1 MRHTLIYPPP
11 GPSDLGFNP
20 NFNVVI
26 AYEDFETGKHAKKI
40 CDFLTEN
47 LGPDCHV
54 NNQMWKF
61 DVLGLPK
68 LREMAAKDA
77 AAADIIIISCRGE
90 SDLPEPLKAWIELWL
105 AEKGGALALVA
116 LFDRPQ
122 DHLFQ
127 SRVVRDYLA
136 GVARRGHMAFF
147 AQPEEDG
154 LGEINEEEHLKFAHG
169 LKREDRASSALAGA
183 VYRDHNFPR
192 WGINE

>member
-1 MRHTLIYPPP
+1 MQPTLIYPPLSS
-11 GPSDLGFNP
+11 SDLGS

-26 AYEDFETGKHAKKI
+26 AYEDFETGKHAKKT

-68 LREMAAKDA
+68 LREMAANDA
-77 AAADIIIISCRGE
+77 AAADIIIISCRADNE
-90 SDLPEPLKAWIELWL
+90 LPAALKAWIELWL
-105 AEKGGALALVA
+105 AEKRSALALVA

-122 DHLFQ
+122 DHMFQ
-127 SRVVRDYLA
+127 SRAVRDYLVGIA
-136 GVARRGHMAFF
+136 KRGNMAFF
-147 AQPEEDG
+147 AQPEEG
-154 LGEINEEEHLKFAHG
+154 LGDVKDGSRFRLG
-169 LKREDRASSALAGA
+169 DSLKREERAASALAGA
-183 VYRDHNFPR
+183 VYRDHNLPR

>member
-1 MRHTLIYPPP
+1 MQHTLIYPPLSSP
-11 GPSDLGFNP
+11 DLGS

-26 AYEDFETGKHAKKI
+26 AYEDFETGKHAKKT

-54 NNQMWKF
+54 NSQMWKF
-61 DVLGLPK
+61 DVLGLGK

-77 AAADIIIISCRGE
+77 AAADIIIISCRGDNE
-90 SDLPEPLKAWIELWL
+90 LPEPLKAWVELWL
-105 AEKGGALALVA
+105 AEKGRALALVA
-116 LFDRPQ
+116 LFDHPQ

-127 SRVVRDYLA
+127 SRAVRDYLA
-136 GVARRGHMAFF
+136 GVARRGNMAFF
-147 AQPEEDG
+147 AETE
-154 LGEINEEEHLKFAHG
+154 NESGHRRKEEHFMIGHG

-183 VYRDHNFPR
+183 VHRDHSFPR